1 MTFVCFHGRF
11 LQNPMSRRVSN
22 RAASSRESVF
32 IVISLMKR
40 IRVTVAFLVMV
51 FCATVSFGQDEK
63 VINGRFDDGLKGW
76 QISGDVHLETNTSEG
91 KIAAC
96 IGPGAGSIAQRI
108 ETGNGNPFTVS
119 AGVESARTNDWLL
132 TLRFLDKDGR
142 QIMRVD
148 SARDI
153 AVKGMNPQKI
163 EHYMQS
169 HPLTKWVE
177 IVLSKDPSEGT
188 VRVEQV
194 GLDMPDENAV
204 RLKPA
209 CNLDE
214 AMRPFWLGK
223 KVYNEAVLMLSRN
236 GEPAEGRLLFRPARI
251 ISVRDYGL
259 TTNYVQE
266 TDYAVQGRTLACTR
280 SSRMPRVREEDLQ
293 KGEFK
298 WNVIGGKQVM
308 VTYEHEDAWAHS
320 IPKYLGASLPN
331 TMGKLRTRGPL
342 TVVAYGDS
350 ITHGYGESRLSHIRP
365 FLPPWPELFV
375 HGLKEIYKDPHI
387 QFYNSS
393 QSGATSQWGK
403 DYARR
408 MVCSLDPDLVL
419 IAFGQND
426 FWSISSDTFAANVTD
441 IISTVRMTNPNA
453 EFLLISPLRFDPAY
467 TTNSTYWDA
476 VTEYG
481 KKLKAMTG
489 PGVQY
494 VDMTA
499 ISQWVFD
506 AKKPKDC
513 MNDPLHPNDY
523 FARWYA
529 QSLVAALD
537 PAAGGPRMMKRKYRE
552 VSISTS
558 RP

>member
-1 MTFVCFHGRF
+1 
-11 LQNPMSRRVSN
+11 MSQRVLN
-22 RAASSRESVF
+22 IAIDGGDSVF
-32 IVISLMKR
+32 IHISLMKR
-40 IRVTVAFLVMV
+40 IRATVACLLLI
-51 FCATVSFGQDEK
+51 FCAAASFSQDEK

-76 QISGDVHLETNTSEG
+76 QISGDVHLEKSASHG
-91 KIAAC
+91 KVVAC
-96 IGPGAGSIAQRI
+96 IGPGAGSMAQRI
-108 ETGNGNPFTVS
+108 ETGNGNPFTLS
-119 AGVESARTNDWLL
+119 ASVESARTNDWLL
-132 TLRFLDKDGR
+132 TLRFLDTDGR
-142 QIMRVD
+142 EIMTVD

-153 AVKGMNPQKI
+153 NVKGSNPQKI
-163 EHYMQS
+163 EHYMQP

-177 IVLSKDPSEGT
+177 IILSKNSTEGS
-188 VRVEQV
+188 VQVEQV
-194 GLDMPDENAV
+194 SLNMPDENAAD
-204 RLKPA
+204 LKPV
-209 CNLDE
+209 CNLDR
-214 AMRPFWLGK
+214 AMQPFWLGA
-223 KVYNEAVLMLSRN
+223 KVYNEAVLMFSQN
-236 GEPAEGRLLFRPARI
+236 GKPAEGRLLFRPARI

-259 TTNYVQE
+259 ATNYAE
-266 TDYAVQGRTLACTR
+266 GRDYTVHGRTLVCTAA
-280 SSRMPRVREEDLQ
+280 SKMPGRRDEDLQ

-298 WNVIGGKQVM
+298 WNVVGGRQVM
-308 VTYEHEDAWAHS
+308 VTYEHDDAWPHPL
-320 IPKYLGASLPN
+320 PKYLGDGLPN
-331 TMGKLRTRGPL
+331 TMEKLRARGPL

-375 HGLKEIYKDPHI
+375 HRLKEIYQDDQI

-403 DYARR
+403 DYAQR
-408 MVCSLDPDLVL
+408 MVCSLNPDLVL

-426 FWSISSDTFAANVTD
+426 FWSISADTFATNITSIV
-441 IISTVRMTNPNA
+441 STIRATNPNA

-467 TTNSTYWDA
+467 TTNSAYWNA

-489 PGVQY
+489 PAVQF

-499 ISQWVFD
+499 ISQWVYA

-537 PAAGGPRMMKRKYRE
+537 PVSGRAKSVKRKYRE
-552 VSISTS
+552 VSISH
-558 RP
+558 RGLEH